1 MLSRL
6 RRFRGI
12 RWVLAVVIVLGGV
25 AAYLYW
31 LQRPDGSQYVT
42 AGVTRGPVVRTITTT
57 GAVDPVI
64 TVEVG
69 AYVSGTITSTSCDYN
84 TQVKAGQ
91 LCAKIDPRPYQV
103 IVDQATANLAN
114 AEAQLVKD
122 QAGLA
127 YAKISY
133 ERDAGLLGKGVV
145 SHDTV
150 DSDKSTYDQAAAQV
164 KVDESTI
171 LQRKAELHAAQ
182 VNLDYTNI
190 ISPVDGTVVSRSI
203 TIGQTVAASFQTPT
217 LFLIAQDLT
226 KMQVDTNVSETDV
239 GAAKVGQKASFTV
252 EAYPHR
258 TFWGTV
264 SQVREAPITVQNV
277 VTYDVVVG
285 VDNTDLALLPGMTAN
300 TRIIT
305 DERNDV
311 VRVPLR
317 ALRFVPQ
324 GLEHEHPKS
333 GADGAG
339 PAHWKPNADGQPA
352 AAHAKSSGGG
362 DARVWVLHD
371 GTPVK
376 VPLVTGLTD
385 GSFAEVVHGE
395 VAPDDQVVI
404 DEVGRADGGGASGAS
419 NPNAARPHFHM

>member
-6 RRFRGI
+6 RRFRAL
-12 RWVLAVVIVLGGV
+12 RWALVVLIVLGGV
-25 AAYLYW
+25 AAYLHW
-31 LQRPDGSQYVT
+31 LHQADGAQYVT

-69 AYVSGTITSTSCDYN
+69 AYVSGTITSCSCDYN

-103 IVDQATANLAN
+103 LVDQAVANLAN

-145 SHDTV
+145 SRDTV
-150 DSDKSTYDQAAAQV
+150 DSDKSAFDQAAAQV
-164 KVDESTI
+164 KLDESTI
-171 LQRKAELHAAQ
+171 QQRKAELHAAQ

-190 ISPVDGTVVSRSI
+190 ISPVDGTVVARNI

-258 TFWGTV
+258 TFWGQV

-277 VTYDVVVG
+277 VTYDVVVS

-324 GLEHEHPKS
+324 GLEQVTAS
-333 GADGAG
+333 ADGGG
-339 PAHWKPNADGQPA
+339 PSHWKPQVDGQPGPV
-352 AAHAKSSGGG
+352 HAKKGGNNDG
-362 DARVWVLHD
+362 RVWVLHD

-385 GSFAEVVHGE
+385 GTFAEVVKGD
-395 VAPDDQVVI
+395 VSPDDQVVI
-404 DEVGRADGGGASGAS
+404 DEAAHAEGGGSSSA
-419 NPNAARPHFHM
+419 PNANARPHFHM